1 MNKKILIIGLV
12 ILVVVVSSILA
23 TQLENNEPNT
33 VFQGTNSTESFAT
46 VTMPIKSSR
55 PGCDETNRCYIPS
68 KISIKS
74 GESVKWLNEDVAF
87 HSVTSGVYENPN
99 GMFDSG
105 YLDPNQSFTM
115 TFDNS
120 GTYDYFCTLHPWMK
134 GQVIVN

>member
-1 MNKKILIIGLV
+1 MKKKIVIIGMV
-12 ILVVVVSSILA
+12 ILGVVISTILA
-23 TQLENNEPNT
+23 TPSENKESSIASKDILT
-33 VFQGTNSTESFAT
+33 TESFTT

-74 GESVKWLNEDVAF
+74 GESVRWLNEDVAF
-87 HSVTSGVYENPN
+87 HSVTSGVYESPN

-115 TFDNS
+115 TFENS
-120 GTYDYFCTLHPWMK
+120 GIFDYFCTLHPWMK
-134 GQVIVN
+134 GQVVVN